1 MLSSGREHVP
11 FTVVPRGVV
20 LAAQAGPRRR
30 VAVLGVAVTPAGLAA
45 WEAPIP
51 GQAPVTLPSVHAL
64 ETLALAGDGVA
75 EGVDGS
81 LQVALT
87 S

>member
-20 LAAQAGPRRR
+20 LAAQAGPRHR
-30 VAVLGVAVTPAGLAA
+30 VAVLGMAVTLAGLAA
-45 WEAPIP
+45 RETPVP

-64 ETLALAGDGVA
+64 ETPALASDGVA